1 VDKNYKQY
9 LEVMLMKT
17 RLGMLTP
24 SSNIVLEPLCS
35 AMASGLLETSAHFSR
50 FTVTRIAMDD
60 MALGQFNKAPM
71 LEAAKLLADAKVDVI
86 AWNGTSASWLGL
98 DSDHA
103 LVREIEAETGI
114 KAATCVLSMMDALEA
129 IEAKTYGLVTP
140 YTGDVQDKIVDNL
153 NVLGFNCAAEVH
165 FNISDNF
172 SFGTVPEQQIED
184 ALREV
189 CLAKPDAV
197 IILCTNLAGAPVV
210 AQVET
215 DTGIP
220 ILDSVTLT
228 MWGALIRINKPTNGL
243 GPWGPKLA
251 ALKIKKLWPP
261 Q

>member
-1 VDKNYKQY
+1 
-9 LEVMLMKT
+9 MKT

-114 KAATCVLSMMDALEA
+114 KAATCVLSMMDA
-129 IEAKTYGLVTP
+129 
-140 YTGDVQDKIVDNL
+140 
-153 NVLGFNCAAEVH
+153 
-165 FNISDNF
+165 
-172 SFGTVPEQQIED
+172 
-184 ALREV
+184 
-189 CLAKPDAV
+189 
-197 IILCTNLAGAPVV
+197 
-210 AQVET
+210 
-215 DTGIP
+215 
-220 ILDSVTLT
+220 
-228 MWGALIRINKPTNGL
+228 
-243 GPWGPKLA
+243 
-251 ALKIKKLWPP
+251 
-261 Q
+261 